1 MAFEVQKIHPLDLQP
16 RKAVG
21 VSLPFSAKDVF
32 TSTYTTKDALKSNLI
47 NFMLTGK
54 GERVL
59 NPDFGIGLRSMLFE
73 QATQDTRDQIDY
85 MVRKGLSDW
94 FPQVVVNTLTI
105 TVEPDNYT
113 ATVYLRYSVSQTNIQ
128 DELLINFE
136 Q

>member
-1 MAFEVQKIHPLDLQP
+1 MAFEVKKIHPLDLQP

-32 TSTYTTKDALKSNLI
+32 TSTYTTKDALKANLI
-47 NFMLTGK
+47 NFLLTDK

-59 NPDFGIGLRSMLFE
+59 NPNFGIGLRSILFE
-73 QATQDTRDQIDY
+73 QATQDTKDQIDY
-85 MVRKGLSDW
+85 LIRKGISDW
-94 FPQVVVNTLTI
+94 FPELIIKTLTI
-105 TVEPDNYT
+105 VVAPDTNTVTIYMKYN
-113 ATVYLRYSVSQTNIQ
+113 VNQTNIQ

>member
-1 MAFEVQKIHPLDLQP
+1 MAFQVQKIHPLDLQP

-32 TSTYTTKDALKSNLI
+32 TSTYTTKDALKANLI
-47 NFMLTGK
+47 NFLLTDK

-59 NPDFGIGLRSMLFE
+59 NPDFGIGLRSLLFE
-73 QATQDTRDQIDY
+73 QATQDTKDQIDY
-85 MVRKGLSDW
+85 LIRKGIADW
-94 FPQVVVNTLTI
+94 FPELVINTLTI
-105 TVEPDNYT
+105 TTTPDTN
-113 ATVYLRYSVSQTNIQ
+113 TVTIYMKYNVNQTNIQ

>member
-113 ATVYLRYSVSQTNIQ
+113 ATVYLKYSVSQTNIQ